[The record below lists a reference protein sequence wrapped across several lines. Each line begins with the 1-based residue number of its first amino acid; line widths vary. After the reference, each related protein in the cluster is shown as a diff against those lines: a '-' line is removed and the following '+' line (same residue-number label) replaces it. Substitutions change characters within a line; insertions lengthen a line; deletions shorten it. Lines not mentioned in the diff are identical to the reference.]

1 MPLRNLLAFLFFVAG
16 LDAAQA
22 HEVWI
27 EPLSWQVAEGES
39 FEAHRIN
46 GEDFKGNKLSWNDRA
61 TVLAERRIG
70 EESVPLTGRPG
81 DRPAFKI
88 TGTGSGLMTLIFQ
101 STHNTIT
108 YREYEKFAR
117 FVTSKGYEETL
128 EAHAAR
134 DLPRAPIK
142 EAYVRF
148 AKALVAVGDGAG
160 EDVARGL
167 ELELVALDNPYTH
180 DGPDLRFQVLY
191 RDVPLADN
199 KVTVFLRD
207 AEGAVT
213 EASQTTSAE
222 GIVTFKSMAGVTYLV
237 DTVVLRQP
245 ARALVVETKGAVWES
260 LWASLTFKVPEDQ

>member
-1 MPLRNLLAFLFFVAG
+1 MPYHRLLAFFFVSIS

-27 EPLSWQVAEGES
+27 EPLFWQVPVEES

-46 GEDFKGNKLSWNDRA
+46 GENFKGNKLSWNERV

-70 EESVPLTGRPG
+70 DKTVPLTGRAG
-81 DRPAFKI
+81 DIPAFQLP
-88 TGTGSGLMTLIFQ
+88 GAASGLMALIFQ

-108 YREYEKFAR
+108 YRNYDKFAR

-128 EAHAAR
+128 DAHAAR
-134 DLPRAPIK
+134 DLPETPIK

-160 EDVARGL
+160 EDKPRGL
-167 ELELVALDNPYTH
+167 ELELVALDNPYTSK
-180 DGPDLRFQVLY
+180 GGQLRFQVLY

-199 KVTVFLRD
+199 KVTVFMRD
-207 AEGAVT
+207 AEGVVN
-213 EASQTTSAE
+213 ELSQTTTAD
-222 GIVTFKSMAGVTYLV
+222 GIAIFDAVPGREYLV
-237 DTVVLRQP
+237 DTVVLREP

-260 LWASLTFKVPEDQ
+260 LWASLTFKVPDAQ